1 VSLLSVENLSVH
13 YDHMPALVDVG
24 ISVGEGEFVGVI
36 GSNRA
41 GKSSLLRAI
50 SRLVPIS
57 KGKIV
62 FDGQPVHTLPPH
74 KIPSLRI
81 AHVPEGRQVF
91 PRLSVEENLSLGA
104 IIPSAKKKR
113 AQGLELAYA
122 LFPRLLQRRKQLG
135 GTLSGGEQQMLAI
148 ARGLM
153 LDPRLL
159 MLDEPSIG
167 LAPMLVNEVFAKV
180 KEIQSLGTAVLLVDQ
195 NVILTLGCIDR
206 GYVIE
211 NGRVVIA
218 GSAEELKGNPAV
230 QEAYLGM

>member
-1 VSLLSVENLSVH
+1 MLSIENVSVH
-13 YDHMPALVDVG
+13 YDRVPALMDLN
-24 ISVGEGEFVGVI
+24 ISVAQGEFVGVI

-41 GKSSLLRAI
+41 GKSTLLRAI
-50 SRLVPIS
+50 SNLVPIS
-57 KGKIV
+57 SGRIL
-62 FDGQPVHTLPPH
+62 FDGQPVHRLPPH
-74 KIPSLRI
+74 QIPPLRI

-91 PRLSVEENLSLGA
+91 PGLTVEENLNLGA

-113 AQGLELAYA
+113 AAGLELSYS
-122 LFPRLLQRRKQLG
+122 LFPRLEHRRAQLA

-167 LAPMLVNEVFAKV
+167 LAPMLVKEVFEKV
-180 KEIQSLGTAVLLVDQ
+180 TEIQKLGTAVLLVDQ
-195 NVILTLGCIDR
+195 NVPLTLGCIDR

-211 NGRVVIA
+211 NGRVVIE
-218 GSAEELKGNPAV
+218 GSAAELQGNPAV
-230 QEAYLGM
+230 KEAYLGL

>member
-1 VSLLSVENLSVH
+1 MLRLENVSVH
-13 YDHMPALVDVG
+13 YDHVPAIVNVDMRVD
-24 ISVGEGEFVGVI
+24 EGEFVGVI

-41 GKSSLLRAI
+41 GKSTLLRAV
-50 SRLVPIS
+50 SHLVPIS
-57 KGKIV
+57 AGRIM
-62 FDGQPVHTLPPH
+62 FDGQPVHSMSAHQIPP
-74 KIPSLRI
+74 LRI

-91 PRLSVEENLSLGA
+91 PRLSVEENLNLGA

-113 AQGLELAYA
+113 AQGLQLVYA
-122 LFPRLLQRRKQLG
+122 LFPRLLQRRTQLG

-167 LAPMLVNEVFAKV
+167 LAPMLVKEVFAKV
-180 KEIQSLGTAVLLVDQ
+180 KEIQSLGAAVLLVDQ
-195 NVILTLGCIDR
+195 NVVLTLGCIDR

-218 GSAEELKGNPAV
+218 GSANELNGNPAIK
-230 QEAYLGM
+230 EAYLGL

>member
-1 VSLLSVENLSVH
+1 MSMLSIENVSVH
-13 YDHMPALVDVG
+13 YDRVPALMDLN
-24 ISVGEGEFVGVI
+24 ISVAQGEFVGVI

-41 GKSSLLRAI
+41 GKSTLLRAI
-50 SRLVPIS
+50 SNLVPIS
-57 KGKIV
+57 SGRIL
-62 FDGQPVHTLPPH
+62 FDGQPVHRLPPH
-74 KIPSLRI
+74 QIPPLRI

-91 PRLSVEENLSLGA
+91 PGLTVEENLNLGA

-113 AQGLELAYA
+113 AAGLELSYS
-122 LFPRLLQRRKQLG
+122 LFPRLEHRRAQLA

-167 LAPMLVNEVFAKV
+167 LAPMLVKEVFEKV
-180 KEIQSLGTAVLLVDQ
+180 TEIQKLGTAVLLVDQ
-195 NVILTLGCIDR
+195 NVPLTLGCIDR

-211 NGRVVIA
+211 NGRVVIE
-218 GSAEELKGNPAV
+218 GSAAELQGNPAV
-230 QEAYLGM
+230 KEAYLGL